1 MKKAV
6 ITILGTIGGRFDQD
20 KKEYVFVKNTNKSYY
35 SSKLLGLKD
44 EKYINMLPLLIDVY
58 SDEYEIIPIYTK
70 DAAKIQKLVLSELE
84 NKKEF
89 LNIFD
94 NGVFIKNENDFNE
107 VFEAIDKKLDEY
119 EEVIVDVT
127 HGFRHLPILMII
139 DLIIQNIKQK
149 NKIKFIL
156 FAKEIVKPIK
166 ENNFVGKYDIIDLR
180 QYLDLANITYALSTF
195 TKNYTISSTIKT
207 SNEEYNNFLDELN
220 KFSYHIL
227 ANSLKELKS
236 ISINLYKRIDD
247 IMKNQYSEKDKVVF
261 KTVEK
266 YLIELKEH
274 MKYIGK
280 ISNLKEDYKRL
291 YHFAENMNEKGYLL
305 NAITLLSEA
314 MGMYC
319 AYVLSQDEEIKNY
332 IEEYKKS
339 NKYKAYELS
348 NNSKNILR
356 YKNGYKGLYL
366 YNEDKRKAKKITN
379 KIKNMEFLN
388 EEKIVDLVK
397 KIDNLRNNLAHG
409 NSSEAIADVE
419 QKIKNYLEEFKNLAR
434 IENV

>member
-1 MKKAV
+1 MKKAL

-20 KKEYVFVKNTNKSYY
+20 KKEYVFVRDTNKSYY
-35 SSKLLGLKD
+35 SSDLLNLKD
-44 EKYINMLPLLIDVY
+44 KKYTNMLPLLIDVY
-58 SDEYEIIPIYTK
+58 SEEYEIIPIYTK

-139 DLIIQNIKQK
+139 DLIIQNIKQE
-149 NKIKFIL
+149 NKITSIL

-166 ENNFVGKYDIIDLR
+166 ENNFIGKYEIIDLKE
-180 QYLDLANITYALSTF
+180 YLDLANITYALSTF

-207 SNEEYNNFLDELN
+207 SKKEYNDFLDELN

-227 ANSLKELKS
+227 ANSLKALKF

-247 IMKNQYSEKDKVVF
+247 IMQNQYIEKDKVAF

-266 YLIELKEH
+266 YLLELKEH

-280 ISNLKEDYKRL
+280 ISNVKEDYKRL
-291 YHFAENMNEKGYLL
+291 YYFAENMNEKGYLL

-332 IEEYKKS
+332 IEEYKGSK
-339 NKYKAYELS
+339 KYRAYNLS
-348 NNSKNILR
+348 NNSKNVLR
-356 YKNGYKGLYL
+356 YKQKYRELYL
-366 YNEDKRKAKKITN
+366 FNKDKQKRIRITS
-379 KIKNMEFLN
+379 KIKSSIFPN
-388 EEKIVDLVK
+388 ENRIKDLVE